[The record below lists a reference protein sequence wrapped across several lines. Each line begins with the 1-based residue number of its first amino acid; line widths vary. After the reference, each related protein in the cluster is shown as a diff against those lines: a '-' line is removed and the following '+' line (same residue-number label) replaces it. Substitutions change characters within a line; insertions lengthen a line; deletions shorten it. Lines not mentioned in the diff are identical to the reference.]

1 MAADD
6 PFQKYEDFVIQR
18 KGSDAS
24 IAACRFFQ
32 VLITDKLMNMTT
44 NLYENEGS
52 GLSRIRQRIQRT
64 SSIVVVCLL
73 FALHSAAMG
82 SEKQVTTDA
91 GELDPQRVAF
101 TASNT
106 LFAVMHEMGHAAIT
120 EFELPIL
127 GGHEQAADAL
137 ATVVFIQARESL
149 PESEFP
155 FFRALAAAIVSQ
167 KLVWET
173 GLEREQLE
181 TFFWAAHKL
190 SIQRYHDS
198 LCLLYGSDPGR
209 LWFLP
214 EMTGMPD
221 FRSWDC
227 DEEFEEALRSAR
239 QLMDLALRNHPDR
252 VAKDHDFPISYAEI
266 ADPVTSQLLEEMDR
280 EFLPSVLDALQASIV
295 IPRNMT
301 IEFRSCEY
309 PNAFWDPDENLMT
322 TCYEL
327 IKMFYDLSEDLD
339 IPELIEKV
347 ESYTQP

>member
-1 MAADD
+1 M
-6 PFQKYEDFVIQR
+6 
-18 KGSDAS
+18 G
-24 IAACRFFQ
+24 
-32 VLITDKLMNMTT
+32 TTT
-44 NLYENEGS
+44 NLFENES
-52 GLSRIRQRIQRT
+52 IGLSHFRQRIQRA

-73 FALHSAAMG
+73 FTLHSTATG
-82 SEKQVTTDA
+82 SEMQVTADA
-91 GELDPQRVAF
+91 GELDPERVAF

-106 LFAVMHEMGHAAIT
+106 LFAMLHEMGHAAIT

-127 GGHEQAADAL
+127 GGQEQAADAL
-137 ATVVFIQARESL
+137 ATVVFIQARKSL

-173 GLEREQLE
+173 GLERDQLD

-190 SIQRYHDS
+190 SVQRYHDS
-198 LCLLYGSDPGR
+198 LCLLYGSDPGG

-239 QLMDLALRNHPDR
+239 QLMELALRNHPDR
-252 VAKDHDFPISYAEI
+252 VAKDQDFPISHAEI
-266 ADPVTSQLLEEMDR
+266 TDPVTLQLVEEMDR
-280 EFLPSVLDALQASIV
+280 EFLPSVLDALQAQIV
-295 IPRNMT
+295 IPKNLS

-309 PNAFWDPDENLMT
+309 PNAFWDRDEHLMT
-322 TCYEL
+322 ICYEM
-327 IKMFYDLSEDLD
+327 IKVFYDLSEDLD
-339 IPELIEKV
+339 IPNLIERL
-347 ESYTQP
+347 ESQTQP

>member
-1 MAADD
+1 M
-6 PFQKYEDFVIQR
+6 
-18 KGSDAS
+18 S
-24 IAACRFFQ
+24 
-32 VLITDKLMNMTT
+32 TTT
-44 NLYENEGS
+44 NLHENKS
-52 GLSRIRQRIQRT
+52 TGLSRFRQRIRRT
-64 SSIVVVCLL
+64 SSTAVGCLL
-73 FALHSAAMG
+73 VALHFAAMA

-106 LFAVMHEMGHAAIT
+106 LFAMMHEMGHAAIT

-127 GGHEQAADAL
+127 GGQERAADAL
-137 ATVVFIQARESL
+137 ATVVFVQARESL
-149 PESEFP
+149 PDSAFP
-155 FFRALAAAIVSQ
+155 FYRALAAAIVSQ
-167 KLVWET
+167 KLIWET
-173 GLEREQLE
+173 GLEREQLD

-198 LCLLYGSDPGR
+198 LCLLYGSDPGG

-227 DEEFEEALRSAR
+227 DEEFEETLRSTR
-239 QLMDLALRNHPDR
+239 LLMDLALRNHPDR
-252 VAKDHDFPISYAEI
+252 VAKDQAFPISYEEAT
-266 ADPVTSQLLEEMDR
+266 DPVTSQLLEEMDR

-295 IPRNMT
+295 IPKNMT

-322 TCYEL
+322 MCYEL

-339 IPELIEKV
+339 IPALTEKV
-347 ESYTQP
+347 ESYTQPQ